1 MNKVLFEVSYLGNL
15 YATFHVILAFCG
27 LCFLLFGDKRIIKT
41 SKKEGEIRIGST
53 SMKTSVIFLAVY
65 ILVMTKGY
73 INTVVQYKT
82 GNYIEVEGVVQN
94 YHFNIR
100 NGNKKV
106 IVYIEQMIPKTAIAV
121 ENRYIGK
128 RKEKR
133 NPDMRLEM
141 NRNIPLEEII

>member
-1 MNKVLFEVSYLGNL
+1 
-15 YATFHVILAFCG
+15 
-27 LCFLLFGDKRIIKT
+27 
-41 SKKEGEIRIGST
+41 
-53 SMKTSVIFLAVY
+53 MKTSVIFLAVY